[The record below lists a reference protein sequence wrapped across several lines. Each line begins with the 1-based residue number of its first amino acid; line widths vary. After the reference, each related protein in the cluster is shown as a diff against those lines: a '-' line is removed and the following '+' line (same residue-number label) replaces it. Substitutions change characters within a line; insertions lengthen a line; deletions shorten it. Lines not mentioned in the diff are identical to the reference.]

1 MWETCLV
8 FQLQMGKYKVLTY
21 LQHPK
26 VFPFL
31 KKVFPL
37 DFVADTVDNLLGSTW
52 VPFTVLV
59 CLSLASVCFA
69 ANDLFL

>member
-1 MWETCLV
+1 M
-8 FQLQMGKYKVLTY
+8 LTY

-31 KKVFPL
+31 KKVFAL
-37 DFVADTVDNLLGSTW
+37 DFVADSVDNLLGSTW

-59 CLSLASVCFA
+59 RLSLASVHFA